1 MQKIRREMGCSSE
14 DLIRWLPLAM
24 GSYYSFTNLI
34 IDGMPIYAHPKPL
47 VEINAL
53 TKSSRKIALLQI
65 PVMDI
70 SFSFAEELTINEQEL
85 LMNRF
90 DLYTRRGGG

>member
-1 MQKIRREMGCSSE
+1 MGCSSE

-24 GSYYSFTNLI
+24 GPYYLSTNLT
-34 IDGMPIYAHPKPL
+34 IDGQSIYVYPEPI
-47 VEINAL
+47 VEIIAL
-53 TKSSRKIALLQI
+53 TKPSRKVALLNI

-70 SFSFAEELTINEQEL
+70 SFSFSQELTISERDEL
-85 LMNRF
+85 MKRF

>member
-1 MQKIRREMGCSSE
+1 MGCSSE

-24 GSYYSFTNLI
+24 GPYYLSTNLT
-34 IDGMPIYAHPKPL
+34 IDGQSIYVYPEPI
-47 VEINAL
+47 VEIIAL
-53 TKSSRKIALLQI
+53 TKPSRKIALLNI

-70 SFSFAEELTINEQEL
+70 SFSFSQELTISERVEL
-85 LMNRF
+85 MKRF

>member
-1 MQKIRREMGCSSE
+1 MGCSSE

-24 GSYYSFTNLI
+24 GSYYSFTNLM
-34 IDGMPIYAHPKPL
+34 IDGLSIYVCPEPI
-47 VEINAL
+47 VEIIAV
-53 TKSSRKIALLQI
+53 TKPPRKIALLNI

-70 SFSFAEELTINEQEL
+70 SFSFSQELTISERDEL
-85 LMNRF
+85 MKRF

>member
-1 MQKIRREMGCSSE
+1 MGCSSE

-24 GSYYSFTNLI
+24 GPYYLSTNLT
-34 IDGMPIYAHPKPL
+34 IDGQSIYVYPEPI
-47 VEINAL
+47 VEIIAL
-53 TKSSRKIALLQI
+53 TKPSRKIALLNI

-70 SFSFAEELTINEQEL
+70 SFSFSQELTISERDEL
-85 LMNRF
+85 MKRF

>member
-1 MQKIRREMGCSSE
+1 MQKLQREMGCSSE

-24 GSYYSFTNLI
+24 GSFYQSTNLT
-34 IDGMPIYAHPKPL
+34 IDNKQVLIAPEPL
-47 VEINAL
+47 VDIVAL
-53 TKSSRKIALLQI
+53 TKPPRKIALLNI

-70 SFSFAEELTINEQEL
+70 SFSFGQSVTLNEMEELIT
-85 LMNRF
+85 RF

>member
-24 GSYYSFTNLI
+24 GSYYPSTNLT
-34 IDGMPIYAHPKPL
+34 IDGLAIYVYPEPI
-47 VEINAL
+47 VEIIAV
-53 TKSSRKIALLQI
+53 TKPPRKIALLNI

-70 SFSFAEELTINEQEL
+70 SFSFSQELTISERDEL
-85 LMNRF
+85 MKRF

>member
-1 MQKIRREMGCSSE
+1 MGCSSE
-14 DLIRWLPLAM
+14 DLIRWLPLAL
-24 GSYYSFTNLI
+24 GEHYSSTNLI

-47 VEINAL
+47 LEISAL
-53 TKSSRKIALLQI
+53 TKPSRKIALLHI

-70 SFSFAEELTINEQEL
+70 CFSFAEELTINDREL